1 MSIVPTSQAQQQ
13 QQQQLQ
19 QQSQQ
24 STANLSSTSSVQKP
38 DQSSLNL
45 NVSALAANSA
55 SSSMSSSFASS
66 KPVLTSTTA
75 ANNRSNSQILSIAS
89 MLPSASSS
97 KPPAVAPSTTS
108 VSETQS
114 VTKTTN
120 QTPTQAVQNTQT
132 QPQPQPVAIQQ
143 QQQQPIYD
151 DINIF
156 MWSVCKICNR
166 STKKMA
172 MSPDTWSFS
181 LAKFLELTFHARNY
195 HQFCGGSD
203 ENSDCECKHSL
214 FQDNYQYFR
223 FKNVVVVFSTSKIV
237 IKSLHIPEVLL
248 KPSVITSFI
257 F

>member
-89 MLPSASSS
+89 MLPSSSS
-97 KPPAVAPSTTS
+97 NKPPAVAPSTTS
-108 VSETQS
+108 VSEIQS